1 MIVIK
6 IYIVRRQISKAYPG
20 HASKPHLCCSS
31 SVGAGRRG
39 AGKRAREAGI
49 HNGHHAQPRPNCQ
62 PSQQDSAA
70 HVQDSTR
77 CLSPPHPLHQAS
89 DHQSSPQPSQTQS
102 PLRDMPK
109 TPGDLDCKYKV

>member
-1 MIVIK
+1 MIK
-6 IYIVRRQISKAYPG
+6 INYVFKVSPS
-20 HASKPHLCCSS
+20 HVVKPLSCCSS

-62 PSQQDSAA
+62 PSQQDPAA

-77 CLSPPHPLHQAS
+77 CPSPPHPLHQAS

-109 TPGDLDCKYKV
+109 TPGDLDN